1 MKRISIKNLL
11 IGMMMW
17 GLQLSNLQPI
27 VAQVT
32 WAPDKYDGVN
42 LDNQRTKFVDRFEDD
57 SNNNWSQKDETSS
70 IFVSA
75 QQGLALKANTDE
87 GVYVFRPFSF
97 NKESNFQIESSVRLG
112 RTSTNA
118 ALIFGAQDESN
129 LYTFEVTSKGY
140 YTLNILQKGT
150 HKVAYKGDLV
160 GSSFLRESFNTLTVR
175 KIADKW
181 YFFINQ
187 NLMYSCDAKHMF
199 GTGIG
204 WHIEDKGSLYSKLLM
219 VKELAVEDKTAP
231 LVLLMEPAIPQDSRR
246 GATNAEQFYTYTT
259 SEREIKITF
268 RVRDQFKIKELRVN
282 ENNIENVEADK
293 ITQTIKLNED
303 KMDVIITAIDE
314 SDNVAHT
321 TITFKYEPPVVIAE
335 EEIVLPK
342 ATIAAKPIAA
352 IPQAISKTKGKNFA
366 LFIGINEYNE
376 WPKLYN
382 PTVDCNLIANVL
394 MSQYQF
400 SPANVRFLFNE
411 EATRK
416 NILKNLYSMVNSL
429 SPDDNLVIYYAGH
442 GIYDSISHIGYW
454 VPVDAEKG
462 EISGYITNSEIRD
475 FIRGIPC
482 FHTLVMADACFAG
495 ALLTARAYEPQENA
509 KSRWVITSG
518 DMENVED
525 GVPGQSSP
533 FAQAVSEVLT
543 ENPKTSIRAD
553 KLLQTVTMKMHN
565 NTEQHPKGNALKD
578 VGDQGGIFVF
588 KRK

>member
-1 MKRISIKNLL
+1 
-11 IGMMMW
+11 MMW
-17 GLQLSNLQPI
+17 GLHIANFQPLI
-27 VAQVT
+27 AQVT

-57 SNNNWSQKDETSS
+57 SNNNWSRKDETCS

-75 QQGLALKANTDE
+75 QQGLALKSNTEE
-87 GVYVFRPFSF
+87 GVYVFRPFAF
-97 NKESNFQIESSVRLG
+97 NKESNFQIESNVRLG
-112 RTSTNA
+112 RTSTSA
-118 ALIFGAQDESN
+118 ALVFGAQDENN

-150 HKVAYKGDLV
+150 HKMAYKGDLV
-160 GSSFLRESFNTLTVR
+160 GSSFVRESFNTLTVR

-204 WHIEDKGSLYSKLLM
+204 WHVGNKGESLYSKLLV
-219 VKELAVEDKTAP
+219 VKELAVEDRMAP

-246 GATNAEQFYTYTT
+246 GATSAEQFYTYTT
-259 SEREIKITF
+259 SEKQVKITF

-282 ENNIENVEADK
+282 ENLIEDVTADK
-293 ITQTIKLNED
+293 ISQTIKFNED
-303 KMDVIITAIDE
+303 KTDVVITAIDE

-321 TITFKYEPPVVIAE
+321 TITIKYEAPVVIAE
-335 EEIVLPK
+335 EEIVQVQTPVVV
-342 ATIAAKPIAA
+342 AAKPIQTVSA
-352 IPQAISKTKGKNFA
+352 PQATSKSKGKNYA

-382 PTVDCNLIANVL
+382 PTVDCNLVANVL

-400 SPANVRFLFNE
+400 SPANVKFLFNE
-411 EATRK
+411 DATRK
-416 NILKNLYSMVNSL
+416 NILKKLYEMVSTL
-429 SPDDNLVIYYAGH
+429 TADDNLVIYYAGH
-442 GIYDSISHIGYW
+442 GIYDSTSHIGYW

-462 EISGYITNSEIRD
+462 DISGYITNSEVRD

-543 ENPKTSIRAD
+543 ENTKSTLRAD